1 MKQIFKITAFLL
13 VILFFATSLNAQTEH
28 RYTINPVFSIEK
40 EILPVLTTGADVE
53 ANYCNAANSK
63 DFSIKPFIQ
72 YSPINYLVLGA
83 EYRVKYEVEDGESA
97 WQGRLGL
104 AAKGKYAFGNLKLD
118 CRLKY
123 TLYTDDYDEDT
134 KDQYFRTRFQAQYKI
149 KPIKL
154 TPYVSYEWFYN
165 IPRSLVD
172 RDRWTFGVEKKL
184 SKRSSLGFEYQ
195 LEEHF
200 NRTNAKRTKL
210 KNDIAEH
217 VFSIAYTFEL

>member
-1 MKQIFKITAFLL
+1 MKQTIKTTAFLL

-53 ANYCNAANSK
+53 ANYCNAANSN

-83 EYRVKYEVEDGESA
+83 EYRVKYEVVDGESA

-123 TLYTDDYDEDT
+123 TLYTDVAVDFPGPANEFVVGYAVEYAAGFHAALFAPVLEVFCGT
-134 KDQYFRTRFQAQYKI
+134 LGEWPVFRT
-149 KPIKL
+149 
-154 TPYVSYEWFYN
+154 
-165 IPRSLVD
+165 D
-172 RDRWTFGVEKKL
+172 DGD
-184 SKRSSLGFEYQ
+184 GGG
-195 LEEHF
+195 HG
-200 NRTNAKRTKL
+200 
-210 KNDIAEH
+210 
-217 VFSIAYTFEL
+217 